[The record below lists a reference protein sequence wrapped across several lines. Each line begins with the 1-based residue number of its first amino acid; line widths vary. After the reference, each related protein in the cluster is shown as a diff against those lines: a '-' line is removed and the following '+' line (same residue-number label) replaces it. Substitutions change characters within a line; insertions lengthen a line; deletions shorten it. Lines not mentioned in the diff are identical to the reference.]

1 MSTQAVLTNKTV
13 SDAVW
18 RTVTPLLENERVLF
32 AIVGDLNLKAKYSAS
47 TLIFTEKRVFAADDC
62 FDGGIRAFYYSEIS
76 EAASKRMYG
85 NACMYVTVGGE
96 KIMLFR
102 YTYSIAALCDAAAEF
117 VNRLSGGAEARAELP
132 VVRAAFEKALSV
144 CPRCGRKLLHPGA
157 ECIMCRSKTKILGK
171 LLRYIA
177 PQKYTL
183 IFCSLLSLLTTAMS
197 LLPPYVTKIMVD
209 RIIPAKD
216 SKMLSAIIFALLGS
230 YILQYGIGIIR
241 SYYMRAAGDKTVA
254 LLRND
259 IYRKA
264 QYLPMRFY
272 DKTSTG
278 SVINRISSDSNTLQ
292 QFMLRITQEVV
303 VQLFLLVG
311 IVIIMLALNPMLTLL
326 SLLPVPLVVIGARIF
341 GKKISPYYKRIWRRW
356 SAVTSILADSI
367 PCVRIIKSFAGE
379 KRAVDRFEKYNNEWL
394 RVDLKS
400 AKISTAFPNIVAF
413 VITCGS
419 LVIWA
424 IGGSSAIA
432 NPNGAISVGLL
443 VSFISYTTMFYGP
456 VNFFAN
462 LSDSYQAA
470 LASTERILDILEAE
484 PESKA
489 QEGIRPESIEGR
501 IEFKNV
507 NFSFDMTK
515 KVLSNINLT
524 IEPGDIVGIV
534 GTTGSGKSTLINLL
548 LRFYDNYEGEI
559 LVDGQNIKAFDIGY
573 FRSRIGYV
581 QQEPMM
587 FSYTIF
593 NNIAYG
599 VPEASVE
606 EVIHAADV
614 ANAHGFIARQPDA
627 YDTILGERGVGISGG
642 EKQRLSIARAV
653 LKNPDILIFDEA
665 TAAVDSETESLI
677 QQAIDR
683 LISNR
688 TTLMI
693 AHRLSTLKKANKI
706 VVVDGGEIIEAGSQE
721 ELMAQKGKYYKLI
734 QIQSMSDRVREEREA
749 ENLE

>member
-1 MSTQAVLTNKTV
+1 
-13 SDAVW
+13 
-18 RTVTPLLENERVLF
+18 
-32 AIVGDLNLKAKYSAS
+32 
-47 TLIFTEKRVFAADDC
+47 
-62 FDGGIRAFYYSEIS
+62 
-76 EAASKRMYG
+76 
-85 NACMYVTVGGE
+85 
-96 KIMLFR
+96 
-102 YTYSIAALCDAAAEF
+102 
-117 VNRLSGGAEARAELP
+117 
-132 VVRAAFEKALSV
+132 
-144 CPRCGRKLLHPGA
+144 
-157 ECIMCRSKTKILGK
+157 
-171 LLRYIA
+171 
-177 PQKYTL
+177 
-183 IFCSLLSLLTTAMS
+183 
-197 LLPPYVTKIMVD
+197 
-209 RIIPAKD
+209 
-216 SKMLSAIIFALLGS
+216 
-230 YILQYGIGIIR
+230 
-241 SYYMRAAGDKTVA
+241 
-254 LLRND
+254 
-259 IYRKA
+259 
-264 QYLPMRFY
+264 
-272 DKTSTG
+272 
-278 SVINRISSDSNTLQ
+278 
-292 QFMLRITQEVV
+292 
-303 VQLFLLVG
+303 
-311 IVIIMLALNPMLTLL
+311 
-326 SLLPVPLVVIGARIF
+326 
-341 GKKISPYYKRIWRRW
+341 
-356 SAVTSILADSI
+356 
-367 PCVRIIKSFAGE
+367 
-379 KRAVDRFEKYNNEWL
+379 
-394 RVDLKS
+394 
-400 AKISTAFPNIVAF
+400 
-413 VITCGS
+413 
-419 LVIWA
+419 
-424 IGGSSAIA
+424 
-432 NPNGAISVGLL
+432 
-443 VSFISYTTMFYGP
+443 
-456 VNFFAN
+456 
-462 LSDSYQAA
+462 
-470 LASTERILDILEAE
+470 
-484 PESKA
+484 
-489 QEGIRPESIEGR
+489 
-501 IEFKNV
+501 
-507 NFSFDMTK
+507 MTK